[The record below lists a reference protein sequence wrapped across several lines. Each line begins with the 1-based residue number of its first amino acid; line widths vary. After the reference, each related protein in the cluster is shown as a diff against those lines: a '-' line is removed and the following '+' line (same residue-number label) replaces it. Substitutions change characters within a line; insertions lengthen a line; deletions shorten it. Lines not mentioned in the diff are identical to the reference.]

1 MSRSL
6 FLLQKIIFASTSQIY
21 EIFCQIQIFFLTCYT
36 VKLYKCQFYF
46 LMSRIS
52 MDFPSSGPKVWLTR
66 SANFDTISRNLRF
79 PVAS

>member
-52 MDFPSSGPKVWLTR
+52 MDFSLFR
-66 SANFDTISRNLRF
+66 SESLADKICKF
-79 PVAS
+79 